1 MLLKWETHWMPSSV
15 EEIELAPKVAESD
28 ASAESAPEAK
38 RPIDMAPVPFR
49 DPGSLNLVPWL
60 DASDAVRVD
69 QAPRLAHAVPWRD
82 GPPRNSE
89 PTLPEGFLVDSP
101 ESQSELPTR
110 IGPPPMGYRDGC
122 CALCGQRLT
131 DRPEENPFARKS
143 LGFDTLAYVYT
154 VGGLGLAVL
163 GACVSSSVL
172 AGTGI
177 GMAVAILGMFLSM
190 RILFP

>member
-1 MLLKWETHWMPSSV
+1 MPSSV
-15 EEIELAPKVAESD
+15 EEIELAHEIPESD
-28 ASAESAPEAK
+28 ASAESAPEAE
-38 RPIDMAPVPFR
+38 RPIDMAPAPFR
-49 DPGSLNLVPWL
+49 DSGPARRPRRYLMPWL

-143 LGFDTLAYVYT
+143 LGFDTLAYVYI
-154 VGGLGLAVL
+154 VGGLGLAAL

-172 AGTGI
+172 VGTGI